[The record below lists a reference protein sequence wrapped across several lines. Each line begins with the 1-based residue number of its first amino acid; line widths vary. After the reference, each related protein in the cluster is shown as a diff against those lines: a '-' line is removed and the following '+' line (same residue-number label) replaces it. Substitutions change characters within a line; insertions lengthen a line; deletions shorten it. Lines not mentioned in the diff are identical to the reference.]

1 MSTLAMV
8 LGLAAVTA
16 VLKGTGAML
25 SGVPDAV
32 VHRIAGLAPALLAAL
47 AVTETTGH
55 NGVPQLDAKL
65 AGVGTA
71 VLLSWK
77 RAPFAVAVVAGAV
90 VAAVLR
96 AVAP

>member
-1 MSTLAMV
+1 MV
-8 LGLAAVTA
+8 LGLAAVTV
-16 VLKGTGAML
+16 VLKGVGAMP

-32 VHRIAGLAPALLAAL
+32 AHRIAGLAPALLAAL
-47 AVTETTGH
+47 VATEITGH
-55 NGVPQLDAKL
+55 NGVPQFDAKL

-77 RAPFAVAVVAGAV
+77 RAPFAVAVVAGAA